1 MISSKIYDE
10 KIGAYNYSIE
20 ITIGEYYELVKDC
33 LKSNEYQRR
42 RVSSSGS
49 VYNLLKQDLI
59 EGCVMPPIVLAI
71 CKENID
77 DNDIMRSISSI
88 GNLKILDGLQ
98 RTFTIRDIVNDY
110 YSGNLNWGYDAEN
123 PLHHKMRIELY
134 VGINKLG
141 ILYRMLTL
149 NAGQTRM
156 TTRHQIEII
165 YSEYNNSTTITGV
178 KMLTELD
185 DESPKQLGE
194 YKFRDIVEGF
204 TSYLQK
210 DYLTLDKKEIL
221 DNISD
226 LERLAGVVK
235 DKELFYDF
243 VDTYHHLVYRLHTN
257 MPFDYDEKRLVSE
270 CNLTGAPF
278 ANSIMRLLNKSQ
290 SLTGYGC
297 AMAELCEKRQYEK
310 LKDLHSSI
318 DMVNIDTSELAFR
331 KILTHLDEVRR
342 EAKKI
347 GNDQR
352 KYFYCFFSCLYNKD
366 SYTYLDL
373 VGSADQAF
381 VDYKKK
387 KDEKY

>member
-1 MISSKIYDE
+1 MIISKIYDN

-20 ITIGEYYELVKDC
+20 TTIGDYYELVKDC

-42 RVSSSGS
+42 KVSSSGT

-59 EGCVMPPIVLAI
+59 EGCVMPPVVLAI
-71 CKENID
+71 CKECID
-77 DNDIMRSISSI
+77 ENDIMCSISNTD
-88 GNLKILDGLQ
+88 NLKILDGLQ
-98 RTFTIRDIVNDY
+98 RTYTIRDIVNDY
-110 YSGNLNWGYDAEN
+110 NSGNINLGYNAEN

-165 YSEYNNSTTITGV
+165 YSEYKNTATVLGV

-185 DESPKQLGE
+185 EESPKQLGE
-194 YKFRDIVEGF
+194 YRFRDIVEGF

-221 DNISD
+221 ENISD

-243 VDTYHHLVYRLHTN
+243 VDTYHHLVYRLHKS
-257 MPFDYDEKRLVSE
+257 MSFDYDGKRLERE

-278 ANSIMRLLNKSQ
+278 ATSIIRLLNKSQ

-318 DMVNIDTSELAFR
+318 DMVNIDTAELAFR
-331 KILTHLDEVRR
+331 IILSHLDVIRR
-342 EAKKI
+342 GGKKI

-352 KYFYCFFSCLYNKD
+352 KYFYCFFSYLYNKD

-373 VGSADQAF
+373 VGSAKQAF
-381 VDYKKK
+381 MDYKKK
-387 KDEKY
+387 PDENY

>member
-1 MISSKIYDE
+1 MISSKIYDN

-20 ITIGEYYELVKDC
+20 TTISEYYELIKDC

-42 RVSSSGS
+42 RVSSSES
-49 VYNLLKQDLI
+49 VYNLLKRDLI

-71 CKENID
+71 CEQSID
-77 DNDIMRSISSI
+77 DTNILSSI
-88 GNLKILDGLQ
+88 ASASNLKILDGLQ
-98 RTFTIRDIVNDY
+98 RTYTIRDIVNE
-110 YSGNLNWGYDAEN
+110 YDSQSYGSNN
-123 PLHHKMRIELY
+123 PLEHRMRIELY

-165 YSEYNNSTTITGV
+165 YSEYRNNCDVPGV

-185 DESPKQLGE
+185 DESPRALGE

-221 DNISD
+221 ENIRD

-235 DKELFYDF
+235 DKQLFYDF
-243 VDTYHHLVYRLHTN
+243 VDCYHHLVYRLN
-257 MPFDYDEKRLVSE
+257 NAQPFEYINELLEKE
-270 CNLTGAPF
+270 CELTGEPF
-278 ANSIMRLLNKSQ
+278 ANSIVRLFNKSQ
-290 SLTGYGC
+290 SLTGFGC
-297 AMAELCEKRQYEK
+297 AIASLVERNQYHSLSELHQY
-310 LKDLHSSI
+310 I
-318 DMVNIDTSELAFR
+318 DMVDSHRVGQAFR
-331 KILTHLDEVRR
+331 IMLTHLDVIRK

-347 GNDQR
+347 GNGQR
-352 KYFYCFFSCLYNKD
+352 KYFYCFFNCLYDKTSQTFMN
-366 SYTYLDL
+366 L
-373 VGSADQAF
+373 VESAKQAF
-381 VDYKKK
+381 EDYKWASDDKR
-387 KDEKY
+387 

>member
-1 MISSKIYDE
+1 MISSKIYDK

-110 YSGNLNWGYDAEN
+110 YSGNLNWGYDADN

-165 YSEYNNSTTITGV
+165 YSEYKHSTTITGV

-185 DESPKQLGE
+185 DESPKQL
-194 YKFRDIVEGF
+194 
-204 TSYLQK
+204 
-210 DYLTLDKKEIL
+210 
-221 DNISD
+221 
-226 LERLAGVVK
+226 VVCK
-235 DKELFYDF
+235 
-243 VDTYHHLVYRLHTN
+243 V
-257 MPFDYDEKRLVSE
+257 
-270 CNLTGAPF
+270 
-278 ANSIMRLLNKSQ
+278 
-290 SLTGYGC
+290 
-297 AMAELCEKRQYEK
+297 
-310 LKDLHSSI
+310 
-318 DMVNIDTSELAFR
+318 
-331 KILTHLDEVRR
+331 
-342 EAKKI
+342 
-347 GNDQR
+347 
-352 KYFYCFFSCLYNKD
+352 
-366 SYTYLDL
+366 
-373 VGSADQAF
+373 
-381 VDYKKK
+381 
-387 KDEKY
+387 